1 MDKADYLNSQEKAL
15 GKRIKNLRIF
25 REYKSQYQF
34 TIQYTGN
41 KKRSSLISRLEGGV
55 NVEFRTI
62 VKLAQTL
69 KIEVKA
75 IFYFNGKYP
84 VNYFKDTKT
93 LEERVCDELKKLGAR
108 IRELRNMKNMDQFG
122 VTEGG
127 LLSDAKLSR
136 YENGLEN
143 LEFDTIASIA
153 LGLGVD
159 ILELFYYD

>member
-1 MDKADYLNSQEKAL
+1 
-15 GKRIKNLRIF
+15 
-25 REYKSQYQF
+25 
-34 TIQYTGN
+34 
-41 KKRSSLISRLEGGV
+41 
-55 NVEFRTI
+55 
-62 VKLAQTL
+62 
-69 KIEVKA
+69 
-75 IFYFNGKYP
+75 
-84 VNYFKDTKT
+84 
-93 LEERVCDELKKLGAR
+93 
-108 IRELRNMKNMDQFG
+108 MKNMDQFG